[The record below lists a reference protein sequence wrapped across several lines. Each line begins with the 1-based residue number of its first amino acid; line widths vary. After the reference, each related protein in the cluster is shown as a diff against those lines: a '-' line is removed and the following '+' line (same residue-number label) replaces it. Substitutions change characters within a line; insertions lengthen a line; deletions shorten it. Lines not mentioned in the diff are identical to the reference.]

1 MNTRLFL
8 KSISLLTA
16 LALFYASGLLSQMA
30 HALEMDN
37 GYGRLNDSIL
47 SGGNFLVAVF
57 LLLVA
62 VSLWGMARSLPR
74 SAPPTYLAT
83 QEFDRVQ

>member
-1 MNTRLFL
+1 MNRVLFL
-8 KSISLLTA
+8 KSIGLLAA

-37 GYGRLNDSIL
+37 GYGQLNDGIL

-62 VSLWGMARSLPR
+62 VSLWGMARSFTRP
-74 SAPPTYLAT
+74 AQPTYLAT
-83 QEFDRVQ
+83 QEFDRVP

>member
-1 MNTRLFL
+1 M
-8 KSISLLTA
+8 SLLTA

-30 HALEMDN
+30 HALEIDS
-37 GYGRLNDSIL
+37 GYGRLNDGIL

-62 VSLWGMARSLPR
+62 VSLWGMARALPR
-74 SAPPTYLAT
+74 PVPPSYLAT
-83 QEFDRVQ
+83 QEFEQVR